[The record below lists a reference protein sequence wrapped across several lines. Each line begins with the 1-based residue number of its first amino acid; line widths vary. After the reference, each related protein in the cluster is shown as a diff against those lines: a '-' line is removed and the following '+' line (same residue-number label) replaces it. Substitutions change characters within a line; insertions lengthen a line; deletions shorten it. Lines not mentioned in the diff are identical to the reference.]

1 MMMDY
6 NSWGYGNER
15 GVGVIGLAFM
25 FCMMLLVVAVI
36 VIIARHISAKSVT
49 IHHHETA
56 LDLLGKRY
64 ARGEIEKKEYEEKR
78 KALGGSGS

>member
-1 MMMDY
+1 MMNY

-15 GVGVIGLAFM
+15 GCGVIDFIFM
-25 FCMMLLVVAVI
+25 FCMMLLIVAAI
-36 VIIARHISAKSVT
+36 VIILRHISASSLT

-56 LDLLGKRY
+56 LDLLDKRY

-78 KALGGSGS
+78 KDLGG